1 MLGEPVNKAVQ
12 HKQRQS
18 HCVLGDAQMCMGTR
32 NKECG
37 YRVGLGGLSL
47 GVSQGQWKAWG

>member
-37 YRVGLGGLSL
+37 YRIGLGGLSL